1 MCKFRGMGNTPPP
14 NRLLGVR
21 KEVGFMLNFVNHGT
35 DEAILKSLPI
45 DGASDELIKA
55 MGKQGLVQ
63 KEVQVRGKNGK
74 IFTRKQWV
82 KAGETSSDV
91 KPQKK
96 PEPDEKYEDDEFG
109 DFTAA
114 DQQKAHELAKKI
126 AKEFGGKKVE
136 KLGNFGY
143 VFESDYTTVKK
154 VVEKYKLEENFD
166 GYSEDDS
173 ENEGFDYGVDTK
185 LSDREGQ
192 IFCNQGGF
200 QNDDRILIGVSFND
214 L

>member
-1 MCKFRGMGNTPPP
+1 MI
-14 NRLLGVR
+14 
-21 KEVGFMLNFVNHGT
+21 NFVNHGT

-45 DGASDELIKA
+45 DGASDDLIKA

-82 KAGETSSDV
+82 KAGEAASV
-91 KPQKK
+91 VPQKK
-96 PEPDEKYEDDEFG
+96 PEKPEPTEKYEDDEFG

-114 DQQKAHELAKKI
+114 DQQKAHELTKKI

-143 VFESDYTTVKK
+143 AFEADYATVKK
-154 VVEKYKLEENFD
+154 VVKKYDLEENFD
-166 GYSEDDS
+166 DYSEDES
-173 ENEGFDYGVDTK
+173 KNAGFDYGVDTE
-185 LSDREGQ
+185 LSDHDGQ
-192 IFCNQGGF
+192 IFCTQGGF

>member
-21 KEVGFMLNFVNHGT
+21 KEVGFMLNFVNTGA

-82 KAGETSSDV
+82 KAGDV
-91 KPQKK
+91 QSKSTPSNVSQTPHQSLQTKSK
-96 PEPDEKYEDDEFG
+96 SGVP
-109 DFTAA
+109 DFT
-114 DQQKAHELAKKI
+114 DAKKVRT
-126 AKEFGGKKVE
+126 FLRKV
-136 KLGNFGY
+136 
-143 VFESDYTTVKK
+143 TT
-154 VVEKYKLEENFD
+154 EL
-166 GYSEDDS
+166 GYSAPQYKTTSVRGYTPISRHGVKITGLVEPLKSDDKVL
-173 ENEGFDYGVDTK
+173 YH
-185 LSDREGQ
+185 LYRE
-192 IFCNQGGF
+192 
-200 QNDDRILIGVSFND
+200 
-214 L
+214 

>member
-1 MCKFRGMGNTPPP
+1 MI
-14 NRLLGVR
+14 
-21 KEVGFMLNFVNHGT
+21 NFVNNGT

-45 DGASDELIKA
+45 DGASDDLIKA
-55 MGKQGLVQ
+55 MSKQGLVQ
-63 KEVQVRGKNGK
+63 KEVQVKGKNGQV
-74 IFTRKQWV
+74 FMRKQWV
-82 KAGETSSDV
+82 RAGEATNA

-96 PEPDEKYEDDEFG
+96 PKPTEKYEDDEFG

-114 DQQKAHELAKKI
+114 DQQKAHELTKKI

-143 VFESDYTTVKK
+143 VFESDYATVKK
-154 VVEKYKLEENFD
+154 VVKKYGLEENFD
-166 GYSEDDS
+166 GYSENEN